1 MSGSGQRPKDRD
13 GADDP
18 TIGGGGALPAPA
30 SGGSPLAIDDA
41 VGGEVGGPPAAS
53 TRPSRRVR
61 LGGPGWIGLLCL
73 IGTFLACTLSLPWT
87 LGDGGGG
94 EIAEPRYVQG
104 QTEAN
109 RLPPSWWSES
119 DAALSRAVASVP
131 DAAIERIAADTG
143 LTPPEVRSAREGP
156 AWEALQDELPSFV
169 LGSDSLGR
177 SVAVRLAVGGA
188 VSLSIGIAAAL
199 LSVGIGTLY
208 GAIAAY
214 AGGKVDSVMMR
225 VVDVLYGLPYIL
237 LVILLAVAG
246 DAVKEEW
253 VTRQGARQAWVETQ
267 LAQVA
272 LKRDVTVSVAA
283 DMPPLA
289 DGPVAL
295 IARDLGQPWSLD
307 EASAGTVRGALEGL
321 SLGVHPSRR
330 FTEAQ
335 EQMFNVVVLL
345 VAIGGVSWL
354 TMARV
359 VRGQVLSLKSQPFM
373 EAARAIG
380 ARPTRAF
387 LRHLLP
393 NLMGPITVYALLTVP
408 QAILQE
414 SFLSFL
420 GIGVEPPLPS
430 WGNMAAE
437 GLVEL
442 NRYQSHWWLLVF
454 PSLMLAITLLSL
466 NFVGEALREA
476 FDPRRRTR

>member
-1 MSGSGQRPKDRD
+1 M
-13 GADDP
+13 
-18 TIGGGGALPAPA
+18 
-30 SGGSPLAIDDA
+30 
-41 VGGEVGGPPAAS
+41 
-53 TRPSRRVR
+53 
-61 LGGPGWIGLLCL
+61 
-73 IGTFLACTLSLPWT
+73 
-87 LGDGGGG
+87 
-94 EIAEPRYVQG
+94 
-104 QTEAN
+104 
-109 RLPPSWWSES
+109 
-119 DAALSRAVASVP
+119 
-131 DAAIERIAADTG
+131 
-143 LTPPEVRSAREGP
+143 
-156 AWEALQDELPSFV
+156 
-169 LGSDSLGR
+169 
-177 SVAVRLAVGGA
+177 RLAVGGA